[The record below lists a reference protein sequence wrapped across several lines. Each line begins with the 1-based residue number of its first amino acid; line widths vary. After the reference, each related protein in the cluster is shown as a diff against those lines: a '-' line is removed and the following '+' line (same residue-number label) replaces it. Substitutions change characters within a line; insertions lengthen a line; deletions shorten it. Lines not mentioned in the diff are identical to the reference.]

1 MSFHGVPERYVA
13 LGDPYR
19 DQCQRTASLLAQRL
33 GSRRRRVERV
43 VPVAIRPGTL
53 AAAIH
58 QRSARGL
65 PKRGVNSVSVICPGF
80 AADCLET
87 LEEIGMENRDVF
99 LAAGGEQY
107 HYIAALNARA
117 DHVAALSCAGI
128 ARAARDARRECR
140 EGNLRMLWLKAFH
153 IIGVVSWFAALLYL
167 PRLFVYHA
175 QIQGASI
182 DDDAGNAR
190 FKIMERKLFMI
201 MTIGA
206 LRWRPVSAWQCSRL
220 APDYLLMR
228 WLHVKLA
235 LVLVLVGYHGACF
248 ALLQQFAADRNSHSE
263 RWYRL
268 FNEVPALLLIAI
280 VILVVVKPF

>member
-1 MSFHGVPERYVA
+1 
-13 LGDPYR
+13 
-19 DQCQRTASLLAQRL
+19 
-33 GSRRRRVERV
+33 
-43 VPVAIRPGTL
+43 
-53 AAAIH
+53 
-58 QRSARGL
+58 
-65 PKRGVNSVSVICPGF
+65 
-80 AADCLET
+80 
-87 LEEIGMENRDVF
+87 
-99 LAAGGEQY
+99 
-107 HYIAALNARA
+107 
-117 DHVAALSCAGI
+117 
-128 ARAARDARRECR
+128 
-140 EGNLRMLWLKAFH
+140 MLWLKAFH

-175 QIQGASI
+175 QIQGAQTPGSTI
-182 DDDAGNAR
+182 DADAGNAR

-206 LRWRPVSAWQCSRL
+206 LVAIGFGVAMLAQ

-235 LVLVLVGYHGACF
+235 LVLVLVGYHGACL